1 MIKIGNFF
9 GDTVLKRLLTRR
21 GGCGPNRRHRSHA
34 QSSRLSRSGLSCV
47 SAYVRECV
55 RVYTVCTRAVLL
67 YFVGRARCRGRPL
80 PLVTSGFIF
89 HAMYFWSAPCAL
101 AVLRS
106 RARKKEG
113 LRKGR
118 GSRICYRGRTK
129 KAACHGYAKSGVCIL
144 RCLLQYN
151 EERRYHVTRL

>member
-1 MIKIGNFF
+1 MLAIVKTAAAARKENMNEEDLMIKIGNFF
-9 GDTVLKRLLTRR
+9 GDVVTVLKRLLTRR

-55 RVYTVCTRAVLL
+55 RVYAVCTRAVLL

-89 HAMYFWSAPCAL
+89 QRDVFL
-101 AVLRS
+101 ERAVRACCTSFS
-106 RARKKEG
+106 REEKRRVEKREG
-113 LRKGR
+113 
-118 GSRICYRGRTK
+118 
-129 KAACHGYAKSGVCIL
+129 KSN
-144 RCLLQYN
+144 LLPGT
-151 EERRYHVTRL
+151 H